1 MDDTLRVACLG
12 QRWCVPWRLS
22 LSLSL
27 GCKAPQ
33 SAIKVYM
40 CVYVHGQNSTATI
53 VQYCMYAMEKGK
65 GLDNGPG
72 RTDWAGLHTAWDS
85 TA

>member
-1 MDDTLRVACLG
+1 MVRAMAA
-12 QRWCVPWRLS
+12 LS
-22 LSLSL
+22 LSLTWL
-27 GCKAPQ
+27 QGATECNQ
-33 SAIKVYM
+33 SIYV
-40 CVYVHGQNSTATI
+40 CVCAWTEQYCNSI